1 MSIAFWVGPQ
11 KVQRILTEGG
21 SNGLVHGSA
30 QVSLGDVQELLGPNV
45 PIEFVYPGEELL
57 VLHGHQGSD
66 VKLLAKLEEPLA
78 LSWN

>member
-1 MSIAFWVGPQ
+1 
-11 KVQRILTEGG
+11 
-21 SNGLVHGSA
+21 
-30 QVSLGDVQELLGPNV
+30 VSLGDVQELLGPNV